1 MPTDY
6 PVRSWTEILD
16 TEYPRSMKKKEH
28 QYSTLEIETLLADK
42 MMGAA
47 RSDVEKY
54 RTAYYLFGRPKGGI
68 TLETFAEKVR
78 DMGIPAREEQL
89 HELFTKYD
97 TAKTGKIDFYTLVRH
112 ILPKDYPTKTWTAI
126 RGEQMEAEE
135 MRRLIEGKKNAIK
148 AKYKPNMTL
157 KRSPTPRRLKK
168 IQYTARSGK
177 GTARSGSRPSAGH
190 SLPE

>member
-1 MPTDY
+1 MGS
-6 PVRSWTEILD
+6 RSKRL
-16 TEYPRSMKKKEH
+16 
-28 QYSTLEIETLLADK
+28 
-42 MMGAA
+42 
-47 RSDVEKY
+47 
-54 RTAYYLFGRPKGGI
+54 PKSSRHGN
-68 TLETFAEKVR
+68 
-78 DMGIPAREEQL
+78 PAREEQL

-168 IQYTARSGK
+168 IQHTARSGK
-177 GTARSGSRPSAGH
+177 GTARERQQTRQPGTRCPNERSGACAARNSSAKCR
-190 SLPE
+190 EVKA